1 MRRDREYWLVAG
13 GYALI
18 FGSMALV
25 EPYLVPYLLGLGL
38 SGTEVGNLMA
48 VVNLVGLLFIPLASS
63 AADRSGQ
70 HRRITVWSTLLQAAS
85 ALAMGLLTTPLL
97 IGAAVIPFR
106 YFAGLGM
113 TTRNR
118 LALAW
123 LRQRN
128 SQDYGSLRLWGS
140 IGFSGVVVIAGM
152 VAQQAGVPILF
163 VASAVLASASLALL
177 GPFAAQLPA
186 QEQRRR
192 EGRPSPV
199 LVLLFVVIVLMTF
212 SRAAY
217 NGWVQDFIETGL
229 GGGQSA
235 VGLFMA
241 LVALVEVPVMAYEHH
256 LVQRWGSGMT
266 WALGLAVVTAGFFL
280 FSLVQT
286 VPQALL
292 LAVPMGVSQGFTIVA
307 PVVLIGQ
314 VSRPHNTT
322 LNLALAGVLGNLG
335 TLIGSP
341 IAGRLFDAYGV
352 RTLLQVGALGMLL
365 TLIVLVGG
373 LRLAGLGTL
382 RPEAAAE

>member
-1 MRRDREYWLVAG
+1 MRRDRDYWLVAG

-18 FGSMALV
+18 FGSMSLV
-25 EPYLVPYLLGLGL
+25 EPYLVPHLLELGL
-38 SGTEVGNLMA
+38 SGAEVGNLMA
-48 VVNLVGLLFIPLASS
+48 VVNLVGLLFIPLVSS
-63 AADRSGQ
+63 AADRSGR

-85 ALAMGLLTTPLL
+85 ALAMGLLAPPLL
-97 IGAAVIPFR
+97 VGAAVIPFR
-106 YFAGLGM
+106 YFSGLGM
-113 TTRNR
+113 TARNR

-123 LRQRN
+123 LQQRN

-140 IGFSGVVVIAGM
+140 IGFAGCAVVGGM
-152 VAQQAGVPILF
+152 VAQRAGVPVLF
-163 VASAVLASASLALL
+163 VASAGVAAASLALL
-177 GPFAAQLPA
+177 RPFAAQLPA
-186 QEQRRR
+186 QERPRR

-199 LVLLFVVIVLMTF
+199 LVLLFVVIVLMAL
-212 SRAAY
+212 SRTAY

-241 LVALVEVPVMAYEHH
+241 LVALVEGPVMAYEHH
-256 LVQRWGSGMT
+256 LVERWGSGVT
-266 WALGLAVVTAGFFL
+266 WALGLAVVAAGFVL
-280 FSLVQT
+280 FSMVQT

-292 LAVPMGVSQGFTIVA
+292 LAVPMGISQGFTIVA

-341 IAGRLFDAYGV
+341 IAGRLFDACGV
-352 RTLLQVGALGMLL
+352 RTLLQIGALGMLL
-365 TLIVLVGG
+365 TLVVLIAGM
-373 LRLAGLGTL
+373 RLAGQGSLQ
-382 RPEAAAE
+382 PERAD

>member
-1 MRRDREYWLVAG
+1 MQRDREYWLVAG

-18 FGSMALV
+18 FGAMALV
-25 EPYLVPYLLGLGL
+25 EPYLVPHLLGLGL

-48 VVNLVGLLFIPLASS
+48 VVNLIGLLFIPLASS
-63 AADRSGQ
+63 AADRSGR
-70 HRRITVWSTLLQAAS
+70 HRRITVWSTLLQAAA
-85 ALAMGLLTTPLL
+85 ALAMGLLTIPLL
-97 IGAAVIPFR
+97 VGAAVIPFR
-106 YFAGLGM
+106 YFTGLGM
-113 TTRNR
+113 TARNR

-123 LRQRN
+123 LQARN
-128 SQDYGSLRLWGS
+128 SRDYGSLRLWGS
-140 IGFSGVVVIAGM
+140 LGFAGCVVIGGVV
-152 VAQQAGVPILF
+152 AQRAGVPLLF
-163 VASAVLASASLALL
+163 VASAAVALASLALL
-177 GPFAAQLPA
+177 QPFAAQLPT

-199 LVLLFVVIVLMTF
+199 LVLLLLVIILMSL

-217 NGWVQDFIETGL
+217 NGWVQDFIQTGL

-235 VGLFMA
+235 VGLYMA
-241 LVALVEVPVMAYEHH
+241 LVALIEVPVMAYEHH
-256 LVQRWGSGMT
+256 LVQKWGSGTT
-266 WALGLAVVTAGFFL
+266 WALGLILVAAGFWL

-292 LAVPMGVSQGFTIVA
+292 LALPMGVSQGFTIVA

-352 RTLLQVGALGMLL
+352 RTLLQVGALGMFL

-373 LRLAGLGTL
+373 LRLAGLGAL
-382 RPEAAAE
+382 RPEGAGR